1 MMLPRAPLLAALL
14 VAGLV
19 FAACSPSDAVEPPS
33 EEVVPPEPPSPPGV
47 LIELDVADLPQGFG
61 RTPNNLYNNIP
72 SYLREHDDPILSS
85 LGARSRFENT
95 RLGEGFQNTAQDR
108 FIFVVSIT
116 LQDEQTA
123 VDVLGYLRTRP
134 LTDVFNLFAPD
145 DELFEAERLEDPPR
159 PGDALHY
166 FFRHGVLSEGRVT
179 LETTTDLVILAS
191 GGTISFI
198 QGSAPVGEGASRITS
213 EVLALS
219 ELVSQ
224 RLAAAYQIAVAE
236 ALEES

>member
-1 MMLPRAPLLAALL
+1 MLPRAPLVAALL
-14 VAGLV
+14 AAGLV

-47 LIELDVADLPQGFG
+47 LVNLLVEDLPQGFS

-95 RLGEGFQNTAQDR
+95 RLGEGFQNAAQDR

-198 QGSAPVGEGASRITS
+198 QGSAPVGAGASRITR

-224 RLAAAYQIAVAE
+224 RLAAAYQIALAE